1 MSEKFRRNVNAPHRA
16 VKKLKENIKATKPEK
31 TAGKIARGAGVAT
44 TGFVQAMLWFIEH
57 FTLDNFI
64 TRAGER
70 AFSKVKVGKNKKG
83 QPKKLQKFVKENP
96 NFTAIVSWWMMLA
109 AITGV
114 GAGVKNK
121 DKIRDWL
128 ENPFEKIDNPFGNV
142 SEEQYEPGTYGAYFD
157 RMKTIT
163 PFLIA
168 DLIAKEGVHVNSYGL
183 HTPYLDSTGHWTI
196 GFGSTMLKD
205 GTRVTASTPPIT
217 TEEAYE
223 LARWHLEEGET
234 YFGMY
239 CYDVA
244 FDEVDIDDVAE
255 AFAMGSIIYNSFANL
270 IEDPNDT
277 NCRER
282 FATLRK
288 LYKEYGRA
296 LTDEQ
301 VLEVFSKYPVV
312 NMRKFGKAWL
322 TGKKPQVVADQ
333 LGYFLKGGRGL
344 IWRRWLEAGLFTGDI
359 TPQMLLDC
367 PMGGLYE
374 FFERKGGDRGAFFSE
389 DSKGGN
395 RHVKRETYAEF
406 KEWLKA
412 PVDKGG
418 HSLASK
424 KKVRDYM
431 PLFALEACD
440 GQECKLGDKASKKQQ
455 IKQKKVERDTYA
467 LDYDTQYELI
477 MREYYAGNYEG
488 AATMLE
494 TLLAAYPDNAL
505 LHNDLA
511 VTYNHLGRYDDAIAH
526 AREIVKRIGDKSQY
540 GAAQYNAGYAY
551 EQKGDLQKALA
562 NYKLAVA
569 NGNKKAQSC
578 VTRVQNAINKQTSKA
593 KRTAFNAA
601 GDRVRIKMAQ
611 KTTPIS
617 RVIRND
623 ERRG

>member
-1 MSEKFRRNVNAPHRA
+1 MSEKFRKVVNAPHRA

-70 AFSKVKVGKNKKG
+70 GFAKIKVGKDKNGNDKKF
-83 QPKKLQKFVKENP
+83 QKFIKENP

-109 AITGV
+109 AVTGV
-114 GAGVKNK
+114 GAGIKNK
-121 DKIRDWL
+121 DKIRNWL
-128 ENPFEKIDNPFGNV
+128 ENPFEKIDNPFGDV
-142 SEEQYEPGTYGAYFD
+142 TEEKYEPGTYGAYFD

-168 DLIAKEGVHVNSYGL
+168 DLIAKEGVHMKYGL
-183 HTPYLDSTGHWTI
+183 HVPYLDSTGHWTI

-205 GTRVTASTPPIT
+205 GTHVTANTPPIT

-244 FDEVDIDDVAE
+244 FDKVDIDDVAE
-255 AFAMGSIIYNSFANL
+255 AFAMGSIMYNSFANL
-270 IEDPNDT
+270 IEEPSDT
-277 NCRER
+277 NCKER
-282 FATLRK
+282 FTNLRK

-301 VLEVFSKYPVV
+301 VLEVFGKYPVV

-344 IWRRWLEAGLFTGDI
+344 IWRRWLEAGLLTGDI

-367 PMGGLYE
+367 PMGGLYD
-374 FFERKGGDRGAFFSE
+374 FFERKGGDREAFFSQ
-389 DSKGGN
+389 DINGN
-395 RHVKRETYAEF
+395 RQVKRETYTEF

-418 HSLASK
+418 YSLVSK
-424 KKVRDYM
+424 EKVRDYM

-440 GQECKLGDKASKKQQ
+440 GKECKLGDKASKKQQ

-467 LDYDTQYELI
+467 LDYDRQYELI
-477 MREYYAGNYEG
+477 MREYYAGNYKG

-494 TLLAAYPDNAL
+494 ELLMAYPDNAL

-511 VTYNHLGRYDDAIAH
+511 VVYNHLGRYEDAIAH
-526 AREIVKRIGDKSQY
+526 TREVVKRIGDKSQY
-540 GAAQYNAGYAY
+540 AAAQYNAGFAY
-551 EQKGDLQKALA
+551 EQLGQLEKALA
-562 NYKLAVA
+562 NYKLSVA
-569 NGNKKAQSC
+569 NGNKKVQSD
-578 VTRVQNAINKQTSKA
+578 VTRVKNKMN
-593 KRTAFNAA
+593 KRTMSKSKKVAFNTATGRVKTNSVRT
-601 GDRVRIKMAQ
+601 GDLRNIK
-611 KTTPIS
+611 KGVS
-617 RVIRND
+617 RA
-623 ERRG
+623 